1 MPIHKDGNSSCHG
14 AGQAD
19 QHAKKPASSR
29 IRRGNSSA
37 STSRGSSLKEL
48 SIKDKLFRLK
58 KVDIH
63 QDNDSDESHFKVCGT
78 YVKSLFLI
86 FQRFIQE

>member
-1 MPIHKDGNSSCHG
+1 MPLHKDGNSSC
-14 AGQAD
+14 QAD

-29 IRRGNSSA
+29 IRGGNTSA
-37 STSRGSSLKEL
+37 GTARGSSLKEL

>member
-1 MPIHKDGNSSCHG
+1 MPLHKDGNSSC
-14 AGQAD
+14 QAD

-29 IRRGNSSA
+29 IRGGNTSA
-37 STSRGSSLKEL
+37 STTRGSSLKDL